1 VGRGRG
7 SSSGEKRGRI
17 GWGTRTEGVRE
28 RWKDFDALRDTFT
41 EVVEGFTEPIAGA
54 VDPVVKL
61 IVGHKR
67 QSMTYEH
74 FQNKFEGS
82 IQKASPLSRPQNRTF
97 GSHFYQCHDF
107 WMGRLKAGKSL
118 LEARLFRWLQRS
130 GEDSAIVSLRSPA
143 YRLSRVSPSIQ
154 RQAGPVGTASAAMG
168 FFRGVAQ
175 QGNRTL

>member
-1 VGRGRG
+1 VVK
-7 SSSGEKRGRI
+7 KRGRI
-17 GWGTRTEGVRE
+17 GLGGRTEGVRE
-28 RWKDFDALRDTFT
+28 RWKDFDALRNTFT
-41 EVVEGFTEPIAGA
+41 EVVEGFTEAIAGA

-107 WMGRLKAGKSL
+107 LDGTLEGGEVLVGSAVAAVRGGFRYRVPSFASVPLVPSKS
-118 LEARLFRWLQRS
+118 FN
-130 GEDSAIVSLRSPA
+130 
-143 YRLSRVSPSIQ
+143 
-154 RQAGPVGTASAAMG
+154 TASSWPGGNG
-168 FFRGVAQ
+168 FCSNGIFSWRGST
-175 QGNRTL
+175 R